1 MSGRSTG
8 SVRSIRSGLAQ
19 STGSLN
25 KGASSVSSAGTPNG
39 HVSPLAVRTRHF
51 STGSSNHSD
60 DPEQSIISDI
70 TTASNFFDFDE
81 NADDL
86 YLAAPEEHVHKLRK
100 EEKKRG
106 R

>member
-1 MSGRSTG
+1 M
-8 SVRSIRSGLAQ
+8 
-19 STGSLN
+19 
-25 KGASSVSSAGTPNG
+25 SSAGTPNG

-70 TTASNFFDFDE
+70 TAASNFFDFDE